1 MIKLQ
6 LKFKKAVLKEFITDK
21 SEIAIG
27 RDAENDLCIDNLA
40 ASSRHA
46 RVFKGPEN
54 TYAIEDLNSTN
65 GTYVNGKQVM
75 TQVLKNHDQVTIGK
89 HTIAIIYQEDNAFK
103 ERKPNRITQ
112 STYMLDPEEREKLAR
127 S

>member
-6 LKFKKAVLKEFITDK
+6 LKFKDAVLREFMTDK
-21 SEIAIG
+21 NEIAIG
-27 RDAENDLCIDNLA
+27 RDTANDMCIDNLA

-46 RVFKGPEN
+46 RIFKGPDN

-75 TQVLKNHDQVTIGK
+75 TLLLKNHDQITIGK
-89 HTIAIIYQEDNAFK
+89 HTIQIVYQEDDAFK
-103 ERKPNRITQ
+103 SQKSHTVTQ
-112 STYMLDPEEREKLAR
+112 STYMLDPEERAKLTR
-127 S
+127 